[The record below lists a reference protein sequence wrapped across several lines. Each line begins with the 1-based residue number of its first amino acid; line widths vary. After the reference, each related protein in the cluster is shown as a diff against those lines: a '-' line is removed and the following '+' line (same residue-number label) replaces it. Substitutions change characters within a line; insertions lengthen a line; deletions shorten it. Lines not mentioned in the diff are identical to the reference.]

1 MRSRALART
10 RTGCANLIISSAFE
24 YQPRHVSFAPCHKP
38 LETLQ
43 MASVERLIFEGA
55 EVYAESGIALKDTA
69 PHERP

>member
-1 MRSRALART
+1 
-10 RTGCANLIISSAFE
+10 
-24 YQPRHVSFAPCHKP
+24 
-38 LETLQ
+38 